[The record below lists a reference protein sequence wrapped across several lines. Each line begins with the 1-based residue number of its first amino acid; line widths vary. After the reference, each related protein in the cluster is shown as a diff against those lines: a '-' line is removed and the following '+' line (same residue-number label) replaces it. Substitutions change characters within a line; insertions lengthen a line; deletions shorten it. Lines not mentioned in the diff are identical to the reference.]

1 MRRLLPFPD
10 LILQFCLLLLLNQS
24 AQAQGSRPRGYI
36 GNVEEQMAQM
46 QAKVRYGSFIDSLEV
61 RTERRTEIDSAII
74 AVFIERARASRD
86 RSSGRASAVDLE
98 EITFAAYLREQ
109 LAAIMKAAEI
119 ASFDHYEATFQQRQ
133 LRNNFTLQLSRVAGG
148 LTEAN
153 REIVLEVLM
162 RHMGANQEQVQT
174 SNRDAGDESQRQL
187 QALMNARME
196 IAGQLDDAQLQEAEK
211 FLGQIL
217 SGLLT
222 TQSMNETE
230 QYQLTAMAE
239 LMSGT

>member
-1 MRRLLPFPD
+1 MRRLLPFPG
-10 LILQFCLLLLLNQS
+10 LILLFCLLLLLSQLV
-24 AQAQGSRPRGYI
+24 QAQGNRPPGYS
-36 GNVEEQMAQM
+36 GNLEEQTAQM

-61 RTERRTEIDSAII
+61 STERRAEIDSAII

-86 RSSGRASAVDLE
+86 RSSGRASSVDLE
-98 EITFAAYLREQ
+98 EITSATYLREQ
-109 LAAIMKAAEI
+109 LAAIMNAEEV

-133 LRNNFTLQLSRVAGG
+133 LRYNFTLQLSRVAGG

-162 RHMGANQEQVQT
+162 HHMGADQEQVQT
-174 SNRDAGDESQRQL
+174 ANRDAVDESQRQL

-222 TQSMNETE
+222 AQSMNETE
-230 QYQLTAMAE
+230 Q
-239 LMSGT
+239 

>member
-1 MRRLLPFPD
+1 MRRLLPFPG
-10 LILQFCLLLLLNQS
+10 LILLFCLLLLLSQLV
-24 AQAQGSRPRGYI
+24 QAQGNRPPGYS
-36 GNVEEQMAQM
+36 GNLEEQTAQM

-61 RTERRTEIDSAII
+61 STERRAEIDSAII

-86 RSSGRASAVDLE
+86 RSSGRASSVDLE
-98 EITFAAYLREQ
+98 EITSATYLREQ
-109 LAAIMKAAEI
+109 LAAIMNAEEV

-153 REIVLEVLM
+153 RESVLEVLM
-162 RHMGANQEQVQT
+162 HHMGADQEQVQT
-174 SNRDAGDESQRQL
+174 SNRDAVDESQRQL

-222 TQSMNETE
+222 AQSMNETE
-230 QYQLTAMAE
+230 Q
-239 LMSGT
+239 

>member
-1 MRRLLPFPD
+1 MRRLLPFPG
-10 LILQFCLLLLLNQS
+10 LILLFCLLLLLSQLV
-24 AQAQGSRPRGYI
+24 QAQGNRPPGYS
-36 GNVEEQMAQM
+36 GNLEEQTAQM

-61 RTERRTEIDSAII
+61 RTERRAEIDSAII

-86 RSSGRASAVDLE
+86 RSSGRASSVDLE
-98 EITFAAYLREQ
+98 EITSATYLREQ
-109 LAAIMKAAEI
+109 LAAIMNAEEV

-133 LRNNFTLQLSRVAGG
+133 LRYNFTLQLSRVAGG

-162 RHMGANQEQVQT
+162 HHMGADQEQVQT
-174 SNRDAGDESQRQL
+174 ANRDAVDESQRQL

-222 TQSMNETE
+222 AQSMNETE
-230 QYQLTAMAE
+230 Q
-239 LMSGT
+239 

>member
-1 MRRLLPFPD
+1 MRRLLPLPG
-10 LILQFCLLLLLNQS
+10 LLLQFCLLLLLSQS
-24 AQAQGSRPRGYI
+24 ALAQGTRPPGYTD
-36 GNVEEQMAQM
+36 NVEEQIAQM
-46 QAKVRYGSFIDSLEV
+46 QAKVRYGGFVDSLAV
-61 RTERRTEIDSAII
+61 GTERRAEIDSAIT
-74 AVFIERARASRD
+74 AVYIERTRASRD

-98 EITFAAYLREQ
+98 AIASAAYLREQ
-109 LAAIMKAAEI
+109 LAALMTAEEL
-119 ASFDHYEATFQQRQ
+119 AEFDRYEATFQQRQ

-162 RHMGANQEQVQT
+162 QHMGAGQERVQA
-174 SNRDAGDESQRQL
+174 SNRDAVDESQRQL

-196 IAGQLDDAQLQEAEK
+196 IAGRLDEAQLREAEK

-222 TQSMNETE
+222 TQSMNEAE
-230 QYQLTAMAE
+230 Q
-239 LMSGT
+239 

>member
-1 MRRLLPFPD
+1 MRRLLPFPG

-24 AQAQGSRPRGYI
+24 AQAQGSRPPGYI
-36 GNVEEQMAQM
+36 GNVEEQVAQM

-61 RTERRTEIDSAII
+61 STERRAEIDSAII

-86 RSSGRASAVDLE
+86 RSSGRASSVDLE
-98 EITFAAYLREQ
+98 EITSATYLREQ
-109 LAAIMKAAEI
+109 LAAIMNAEEV

-133 LRNNFTLQLSRVAGG
+133 LRYNFTLQLSRVAGG

-162 RHMGANQEQVQT
+162 HHMGADQEQVQT
-174 SNRDAGDESQRQL
+174 ANRDAVDESQRQL

-222 TQSMNETE
+222 AQSMNETE
-230 QYQLTAMAE
+230 Q
-239 LMSGT
+239 